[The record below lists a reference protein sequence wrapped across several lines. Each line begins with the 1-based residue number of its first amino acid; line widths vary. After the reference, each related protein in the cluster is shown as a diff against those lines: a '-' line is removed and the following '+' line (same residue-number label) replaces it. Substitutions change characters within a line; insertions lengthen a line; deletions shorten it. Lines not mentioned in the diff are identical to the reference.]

1 MANELSVFSSA
12 VPAFARNNQSALAK
26 ALGATLAGGVKR
38 LSIKGGVFRYIVGGT
53 EVGRIEERHLDVVLV
68 NAAPHVARTFYAAEF
83 DEDGPAAPPACWSVD
98 GTMPDSTIETP
109 QGPNCAQC
117 PKNIKGS
124 GKGESRACRFSQRL
138 ALVLANDV
146 GGEVL
151 QLSLPAT
158 SLFGDG
164 GAGGLSLQEYYKQLN
179 ARGIDPT
186 ALVTR
191 LKFDT
196 DAATPKVVFIPQAY
210 LDEAQYNRALAQGQ
224 SESAVKAITFTVS
237 QNDGVAKQPAIQMPS
252 GQPPAAAVTKPTA
265 AAETIKKAE
274 TKARTKKTETA
285 PTEDEIDEPVV
296 RQETAKPAATNEAL
310 ARLVDDWTDD

>member
-1 MANELSVFSSA
+1 MSNELQLFSNNA
-12 VPAFARNNQSALAK
+12 VPAFAKNNQSALAK

-38 LSIKGGVFRYIVGGT
+38 LSIRGGVFRYIVGGT
-53 EVGRIEERHLDVVLV
+53 EVAAVEERYLDVVLV
-68 NAAPHVARTFYAAEF
+68 NAAPAVSRTYYEGAFVEGQDAV
-83 DEDGPAAPPACWSVD
+83 PPSCWSAKGDV
-98 GTMPDSTIETP
+98 PDESVKTP

-117 PKNIKGS
+117 PQNVKGS
-124 GKGESRACRFSQRL
+124 GKDQSKACRYSQRL

-146 GGEVL
+146 EGEVL

-164 GAGGLSLQEYYKQLN
+164 GSGGLSLQEYYKQMN

-196 DAATPKVVFIPQAY
+196 NASTPKVVFIPQAY
-210 LDEAQYNRALAQGQ
+210 LTEAQYNTALKQGQ
-224 SESAVKAITFTVS
+224 TEAAIKAITFTVA
-237 QNDGVAKQPAIQMPS
+237 QNDGVEKAAPVQMPA

-265 AAETIKKAE
+265 AAETIKKA
-274 TKARTKKTETA
+274 TKAATKKAEEPPAEEVSEPTLRQA
-285 PTEDEIDEPVV
+285 PESPAPVN
-296 RQETAKPAATNEAL
+296 AKL
-310 ARLVDDWTDD
+310 ASLVDEWVDD